1 MVTLNNKKNGVTQYL
16 NNNGVEYVLD
26 ALLHEMERYNKAMD
40 LCTDAGVQ
48 KTCTDAK
55 HRIFTV
61 HRMFCQLLND
71 DDDEQ

>member
-1 MVTLNNKKNGVTQYL
+1 MVTLNNEEKGIVLHLSNEGVQA
-16 NNNGVEYVLD
+16 VLD
-26 ALLHEMERYNKAMD
+26 GLFHEMERYNKAMD